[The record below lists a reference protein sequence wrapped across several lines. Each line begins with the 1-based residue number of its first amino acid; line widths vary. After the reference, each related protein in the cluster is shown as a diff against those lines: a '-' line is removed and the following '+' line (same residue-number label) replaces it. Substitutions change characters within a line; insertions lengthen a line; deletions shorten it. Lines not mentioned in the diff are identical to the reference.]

1 MEALVLRERVI
12 GVDIS
17 NDATNLA
24 IVDVRGNIIAKDCFP
39 TNDYPDINHY
49 VNKLVEV
56 IITLSE
62 NNGGYDKIRS
72 IGISCPSSN
81 FMTGSIE
88 NAANLPWKG
97 VIPLAAILRDQLG
110 AAVAVGNDCHASALG
125 ERMFGCAHGLKDFL
139 VVNLGIGLGS
149 CYFSN
154 GQEQHGA
161 MGYAGEIGHTCLI
174 DGGRPC
180 GCGRKGCLE
189 AYTAANGL
197 VQNARD
203 LMAESDAPSLM
214 REQAELTP
222 IIIEKL
228 CEKGDAL
235 AIETYRRTG
244 YLFGIGL
251 ANYAS
256 IINPEVIVVTGG
268 ISQAGHWLLE
278 PAIESFESHV
288 FPNLSGKVKIIRSRL
303 DYRERDVL
311 GASAL
316 AWEVPEYSLFK

>member
-1 MEALVLRERVI
+1 METTELKERVI
-12 GVDIS
+12 GIDVS
-17 NDATNLA
+17 NEATTVG
-24 IVDVRGNIIAKDCFP
+24 IVDLRGNIIAKDSFP
-39 TNDYPDINHY
+39 TNHYPDINRY
-49 VNKLVEV
+49 VKKLTET
-56 IITLSE
+56 IITFSE

-110 AAVAVGNDCHASALG
+110 HAVAVGNDCHASALG
-125 ERMFGCAHGLKDFL
+125 ERMYGSARGLKDFL
-139 VVNLGIGLGS
+139 VVNLGVGLGS
-149 CYFSN
+149 CFFSN

-161 MGYAGEIGHTCLI
+161 MGYAGEIGHTCLV

-189 AYTAANGL
+189 AYTAAHGL
-197 VQNARD
+197 VQNARE
-203 LMAESDAPSLM
+203 LLAESDEPSLM
-214 REQAELTP
+214 REQDELTP
-222 IIIEKL
+222 QIISQL
-228 CEKGDAL
+228 CDKGDVL

-256 IINPEVIVVTGG
+256 IINPEVIIVTGG
-268 ISQAGHWLLE
+268 ISQAGH
-278 PAIESFESHV
+278 
-288 FPNLSGKVKIIRSRL
+288 
-303 DYRERDVL
+303 
-311 GASAL
+311 
-316 AWEVPEYSLFK
+316 